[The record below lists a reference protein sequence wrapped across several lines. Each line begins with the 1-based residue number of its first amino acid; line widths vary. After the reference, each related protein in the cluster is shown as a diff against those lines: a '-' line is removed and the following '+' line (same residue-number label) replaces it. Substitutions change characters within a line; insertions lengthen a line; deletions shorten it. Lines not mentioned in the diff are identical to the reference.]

1 MVKITFTWS
10 EKIWLKTKISFSLS
24 TLKLTSKF
32 SVLLK
37 DEVLI
42 SGMNFCWNSR
52 NGKTQKLTKAW
63 GATAANTTWC
73 CLKRTS
79 NWKRSWWGKKIDK
92 QKEKELEEKRTR
104 KEKMRIIEAKNQE
117 LNNRYHI
124 ETSQWAG
131 FYMINASIMKR
142 LNV

>member
-1 MVKITFTWS
+1 M
-10 EKIWLKTKISFSLS
+10 
-24 TLKLTSKF
+24 
-32 SVLLK
+32 
-37 DEVLI
+37 
-42 SGMNFCWNSR
+42 MR
-52 NGKTQKLTKAW
+52 
-63 GATAANTTWC
+63 
-73 CLKRTS
+73 
-79 NWKRSWWGKKIDK
+79 KKIDK

-117 LNNRYHI
+117 LYNRYHI